1 MEIFGIGPLELI
13 FIILIA
19 MIVLGPSDMVKAGRT
34 IGKFLPQLVTSP
46 TWRTF
51 TRASRDL
58 RHLPNKLIREA
69 GLEEDIKEIN
79 QAVKQATP
87 SGIGS
92 DIDQWQK
99 DVSPWTTPPQ
109 TIGTPP
115 TPPAS
120 SDPADDSTEPS
131 VEEG

>member
-13 FIILIA
+13 FIFLIA
-19 MIVLGPSDMVKAGRT
+19 LIVLSPSDMVKAGRT
-34 IGKFLPQLVTSP
+34 IGKFLRQLVTSP

-51 TRASRDL
+51 TRASSDL
-58 RHLPNKLIREA
+58 RHLPNKLIRDA
-69 GLEEDIKEIN
+69 GLEEDIKDIK

-87 SGIGS
+87 PDLGS
-92 DIDQWQK
+92 DINQWQK
-99 DVSPWTTPPQ
+99 DLSPWTTPPQ

-115 TPPAS
+115 APPAS
-120 SDPADDSTEPS
+120 SDPADASTESP